1 MAIPVPLPPAIDGL
15 DVTVTQVESLRHD
28 ISVPLEGGGKVIRY
42 RDVLD
47 GTAKVILQT
56 TDAEPVAMRDGQQ
69 IYLGGWLDERTLDQ
83 FVSGLCGE
91 AGIDVLPMP
100 EGVRTRTTGG
110 ERFWFNYSDADVACH
125 GVELPAAGVL
135 RVPV

>member
-1 MAIPVPLPPAIDGL
+1 
-15 DVTVTQVESLRHD
+15 
-28 ISVPLEGGGKVIRY
+28 
-42 RDVLD
+42 
-47 GTAKVILQT
+47 
-56 TDAEPVAMRDGQQ
+56 MRDGQQ
-69 IYLGGWLDERTLDQ
+69 IYLGGWLNDDTLDQ

-91 AGIDVLPMP
+91 VGIDVLPMP

-110 ERFWFNYSDADVACH
+110 ERFWFNYSDAEVACH